1 MVKKIITEKIKDGK
15 TFFTSEYLRVKLN
28 NTISDRKAR
37 YLLEN
42 ETPEFGKR
50 PKYYS
55 KETMDKVLKEYLSD
69 DYNRDR
75 MDRKVHEREAERA
88 LSELKKYDDAPHN
101 VMDDIEGRAYFV
113 VKEQFPIKR
122 IEYMLRGLLDHFG
135 LDFDDD
141 LLYSDLLE
149 DSKYELSHLPWDNR
163 DDEQIKRDR
172 RLGSSASYIKPK

>member
-55 KETMDKVLKEYLSD
+55 KETMDKVLKE
-69 DYNRDR
+69 
-75 MDRKVHEREAERA
+75 
-88 LSELKKYDDAPHN
+88 
-101 VMDDIEGRAYFV
+101 
-113 VKEQFPIKR
+113 
-122 IEYMLRGLLDHFG
+122 
-135 LDFDDD
+135 
-141 LLYSDLLE
+141 
-149 DSKYELSHLPWDNR
+149 
-163 DDEQIKRDR
+163 
-172 RLGSSASYIKPK
+172 